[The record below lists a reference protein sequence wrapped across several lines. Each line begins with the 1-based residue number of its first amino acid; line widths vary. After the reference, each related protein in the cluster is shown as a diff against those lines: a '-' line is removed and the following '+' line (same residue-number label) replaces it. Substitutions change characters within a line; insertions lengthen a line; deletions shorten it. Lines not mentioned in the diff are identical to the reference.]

1 MHIPDG
7 YMGPATYA
15 GFWAATVAAWTYAS
29 RRVKQQLSASQ
40 VPFLA
45 IASAF
50 SFVVMIFTIPLPGG
64 TTAHVTGA
72 TLIAIL
78 LGPWQAVIATSVAL
92 VIQSLVFGD
101 GGITAIGA
109 NCFNIAVAGP
119 LIGYGIYRTIVAAGS
134 TLRTGRSPGAA
145 NPAPPSLPLRLAA
158 AAVGS
163 YAGINAAALLTAFAL
178 GIQPLLYPP
187 AAGASGYF
195 PFPLSVVL
203 PAIMIPHLTVVGGI
217 EAAVSVLVLLF
228 LMKSQPRLAE
238 LGHGLLALAVVTA
251 VLASTGSA
259 SAHEF
264 WIEQKGRDFV
274 LIYGHGTHREDF
286 DPGKVKTVKA
296 FDGRGKIVDLKKE
309 KKEKA
314 LFLSTA
320 ETPAVVVVEIDNGYW
335 SKTIYGWKNLPK
347 RQASRVVEA
356 LRSFNYSSTL
366 VSWGENAPMLL
377 SGTGLAIVPLKNPF
391 DMKAGDSLAFKV
403 SYQGKPLLGARV
415 EGADHDTVATTDKDG
430 VAQVKLSKGHNVITL
445 THKEPLRND
454 PEADFLS
461 VTATLSFEVRR

>member
-15 GFWAATVAAWTYAS
+15 GFWAATAGAWAYAS
-29 RRVKQQLSASQ
+29 RKVKQHLSASR

-78 LGPWQAVIATSVAL
+78 LGPWEAVIATSVAL

-101 GGITAIGA
+101 GGVTAIGA

-119 LIGYGIYRTIVAAGS
+119 LAGFGTYRAILAAAS
-134 TLRTGRSPGAA
+134 VFRRGRSQGAA
-145 NPAPPSLPLRLAA
+145 SPAPPPLALRLAA
-158 AAVGS
+158 AAAGS
-163 YAGINAAALLTAFAL
+163 YAGINTAALLTAFAL

-187 AAGASGYF
+187 GAGASGYF

-203 PAIMIPHLTVVGGI
+203 PAVMIPHLTVVGGI
-217 EAAVSVLVLLF
+217 EAAVSALVLFF
-228 LMKSQPRLAE
+228 LAKSRPRFAE
-238 LGHGLLALAVVTA
+238 PGAGMLTLAVA
-251 VLASTGSA
+251 ALVLAPPSA

-264 WIEQKGRDFV
+264 WIEQKGTDLV
-274 LIYGHGTHREDF
+274 LVYGHGTHREDF
-286 DPGKVKTVKA
+286 DQARVKTVKA
-296 FDGRGKIVDLKKE
+296 FDSRGKAVEVRKE
-309 KKEKA
+309 KMGKG
-314 LFLSTA
+314 LLLRGA
-320 ETPAVVVVEIDNGYW
+320 ENPAIVAVEIDNGYW

-356 LRSFNYSSTL
+356 MRSFNYSNTL
-366 VSWGENAPMLL
+366 ASWPESAPALL
-377 SGTGLAIVPLKNPF
+377 GGVGLAIVPLKNPF
-391 DMKAGDSLAFKV
+391 EMKAGESLTFRV
-403 SYQGKPLLGARV
+403 TYQGKPLQGAAV

-430 VAQVKLSKGHNVITL
+430 VARVKLLKGHNVITL
-445 THKEPLRND
+445 THKEPLKDD
-454 PEADFLS
+454 PDADLLS
-461 VTATLSFEVRR
+461 VTATLSFEVRK